1 MASNGG
7 APENL
12 MDLMDQAP
20 AQPPGSSKKADKG
33 TSKKSAPASSLSV
46 DGVPPQAQLSKPAG
60 ATDAKKQKKVI
71 SITWMLDFIFVVRVL
86 VFVAYI
92 LKHRDAAGSNLQL
105 DCEILLDTVC

>member
-20 AQPPGSSKKADKG
+20 AQPPGSSKKADKE
-33 TSKKSAPASSLSV
+33 SKKSAPASSLSV

-71 SITWMLDFIFVVRVL
+71 FHHLD
-86 VFVAYI
+86 
-92 LKHRDAAGSNLQL
+92 AGSYFRGKSACICRIHSRRQRRSCKQSTARL
-105 DCEILLDTVC
+105 

>member
-71 SITWMLDFIFVVRVL
+71 FHHLDAGSYFRSKSACICRIHSITQRRSWKQSTARL
-86 VFVAYI
+86 
-92 LKHRDAAGSNLQL
+92 
-105 DCEILLDTVC
+105 